1 MIQFQEH
8 FFKLGWFNHQ
18 LANPLL
24 FESPQRISRIHH
36 WVLLRNHH
44 LRKVKFYRRFC
55 LWIGWNSKRY
65 TYIYID
71 TYVFVYINKYIAREG
86 CAPAKTPRPHTPSIH
101 KHTYKHTQAY
111 IQAYTSIHTNQSRSK
126 TYKHIHKTK
135 QKQNTQNI
143 QATPSQQHPTKQHS
157 KKYITLY
164 NSKYCIRVVLR
175 KYLNLR
181 ISWTRHLL
189 LLCDWRMILIS
200 IHGSLFLSMTVPI
213 GHIVDRDQDL
223 PLQTLHTM

>member
-1 MIQFQEH
+1 MY
-8 FFKLGWFNHQ
+8 
-18 LANPLL
+18 
-24 FESPQRISRIHH
+24 S
-36 WVLLRNHH
+36 
-44 LRKVKFYRRFC
+44 
-55 LWIGWNSKRY
+55 
-65 TYIYID
+65 YII
-71 TYVFVYINKYIAREG
+71 YIAREG
-86 CAPAKTPRPHTPSIH
+86 RAPAKTPRPHTPSIH

-175 KYLNLR
+175 KNFDGIFCSIFFTPLVLPVCQKVLHYQKTLAGCASQTEGCHQPPLFEEAR
-181 ISWTRHLL
+181 IRAGGNKF
-189 LLCDWRMILIS
+189 IKI
-200 IHGSLFLSMTVPI
+200 
-213 GHIVDRDQDL
+213 
-223 PLQTLHTM
+223 